1 MIYKFTWYDAVN
13 VLLTWVYF
21 QNFSFT
27 GVISKLDLYDNINF
41 KSKIYTYNGSQNMQI
56 SQKVHWLIQEVNT
69 SEIISP
75 HQGEIYSKKN
85 WICSP
90 LLINNTYTASVS
102 FLTNDGRGNVPAHGK
117 IFDNRGDVAGL
128 GKNPQNGVALSNVT
142 PFTRCGQDAAKYR
155 ATNPPREFPTM

>member
-1 MIYKFTWYDAVN
+1 MGIDPGRIF
-13 VLLTWVYF
+13 
-21 QNFSFT
+21 
-27 GVISKLDLYDNINF
+27 SKLLVRTRE
-41 KSKIYTYNGSQNMQI
+41 K
-56 SQKVHWLIQEVNT
+56 LIV
-69 SEIISP
+69 
-75 HQGEIYSKKN
+75 KN
-85 WICSP
+85 RICSP
-90 LLINNTYTASVS
+90 LLLNNTYTASVS